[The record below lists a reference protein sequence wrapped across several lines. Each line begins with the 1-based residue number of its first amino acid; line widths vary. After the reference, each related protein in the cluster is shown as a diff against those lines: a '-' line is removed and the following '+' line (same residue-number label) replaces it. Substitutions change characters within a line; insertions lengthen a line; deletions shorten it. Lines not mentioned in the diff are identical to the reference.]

1 MGIANGSD
9 SLVVAVFPEDRERVG
24 AVVPGI
30 VKALPLDGNG
40 AVEKVDPGAVWGMEG
55 KEPGAV
61 LADAGN

>member
-24 AVVPGI
+24 AVAPGI

-40 AVEKVDPGAVWGMEG
+40 AVEKVEPAVWDAEG
-55 KEPGAV
+55 KEEPGAV
-61 LADAGN
+61 LADVPN